1 MREDRA
7 SQRMLSYFETGLRLF
22 GHSFYDKRTVTLN
35 DLEDC
40 SAILDSRL
48 VRLMPFEDDLGRPVI
63 VLRKVADEGDE
74 YTTKDLTVERIRQ
87 LGLNRNHFAKVHWYI
102 VHAAMERGCCLQNG
116 VVLFCDMRNTTPQ
129 HIRKVGPVIAQAT
142 ADVESCVPLKIRA
155 RHIILEHNHL
165 LVRVAIQAL
174 FSFFTLAAEKRFVL
188 HARALEDNHQELN
201 KRYGINVNI
210 LPADVGGTVDAEYFA
225 HWLEERRAAGI

>member
-22 GHSFYDKRTVTLN
+22 GHSFYEKRTVTLE

-74 YTTKDLTVERIRQ
+74 YTTYDLTQEKISQ
-87 LGLNRNHFAKVHWYI
+87 LGLNRNHFAKAHWYI
-102 VHAAMERGCCLQNG
+102 LHAAMERDCCLQNG
-116 VVLFCDMRNTTPQ
+116 IVFLVDLRNITPQ
-129 HIRKVGPVIAQAT
+129 HILKVGPVIAGAS
-142 ADVESCVPLKIRA
+142 ADVDCCLPLKIRA
-155 RHIILEHNHL
+155 RHIILGHNHSL
-165 LVRVAIQAL
+165 ARVAIQAL
-174 FSFFTLAAEKRFVL
+174 LSFATLAVEERSVL
-188 HARALEDNHQELN
+188 HARALEDN
-201 KRYGINVNI
+201 
-210 LPADVGGTVDAEYFA
+210 
-225 HWLEERRAAGI
+225 LEELGIRLAARSSELSATGQ